1 MDFFFFFVNK
11 FLLEHNHA
19 YLFMY
24 RLSLLLHPNGRAE
37 ELPQTLCPTEPK
49 TLTVRPRTEK
59 VY

>member
-1 MDFFFFFVNK
+1 MDFFFVNK

-24 RLSLLLHPNGRAE
+24 SLSLLLHPNGRAE
-37 ELPQTLCPTEPK
+37 ELPQTLSPTEPE
-49 TLTVRPRTEK
+49 TLTIWPRTEK